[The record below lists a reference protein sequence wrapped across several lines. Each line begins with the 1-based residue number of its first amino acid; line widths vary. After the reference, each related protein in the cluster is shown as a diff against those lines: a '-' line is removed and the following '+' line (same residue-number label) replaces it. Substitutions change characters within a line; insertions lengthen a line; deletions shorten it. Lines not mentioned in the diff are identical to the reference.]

1 MCILDILV
9 IFMYIY
15 ISWVFVLSDGKMMI
29 GRFFLF
35 VIGKIYIYSIFL
47 VDEKLDICD
56 NFI

>member
-15 ISWVFVLSDGKMMI
+15 ISWVFVLNDGKMMI

-35 VIGKIYIYSIFL
+35 VIGEIYIYSIFL

>member
-15 ISWVFVLSDGKMMI
+15 ISRVFVLNDGKMTI

-35 VIGKIYIYSIFL
+35 VIGEIYIYSIFL

>member
-1 MCILDILV
+1 MT
-9 IFMYIY
+9 
-15 ISWVFVLSDGKMMI
+15 I

-35 VIGKIYIYSIFL
+35 VIGEIYIYSIFL